1 MITIDRNEEPVK
13 ADGLSPWCMMGYPT
27 SGARVAGEGGL
38 VAAMTDID
46 VVEVL
51 LPDTSGILRGKW
63 LPGSAL
69 DKVVSE
75 GVAMPLSMFGL
86 DVWGREVEETGI
98 HIETGDRD
106 GLCKPVPGTL
116 RPVPW
121 AARPTMQTLLSMY
134 LPDGRPWHLDPRHAL
149 QAVVDRLAARG
160 LAPVVAFELEFY
172 LVQPGTGPGGAPA
185 GLFDRPGGPAR
196 QNMYAIS
203 DLEDLAPALQEMRA
217 AAAIQGLPAD
227 SIISEAAPG
236 QFEINLHHR
245 ADPMAAADDAVL
257 LRRMIQG
264 VARKHGLRATFM
276 PKPFMDCAGSGMHVH
291 CSLLDQDGRNVFAEG
306 ESGAARLRHAV
317 GGLLG
322 TMPDAALM
330 FMSSYNGFRRLMPGS
345 YAPMSLTWGYDN
357 RSVAVRIPNGK
368 PAATRVEHRIAGAD
382 ANPYLVLAAIL
393 AGLDEGL
400 ASRASAPDPVVGNAY
415 DLEATP
421 LSPSMRQ
428 AVAAFRA
435 SDFVARTFGADF
447 ARVYAIMKEAELS
460 EFERRIS
467 PLEYETSL

>member
-1 MITIDRNEEPVK
+1 
-13 ADGLSPWCMMGYPT
+13 MGYQA
-27 SGARVAGEGGL
+27 SGARLAGEGGL
-38 VAAMTDID
+38 VTPASD
-46 VVEVL
+46 VEIIEVL

-63 LPGSAL
+63 LPGSSL
-69 DKVVSE
+69 DKILDE

-116 RPVPW
+116 KPVPW
-121 AARPTMQTLLSMY
+121 APKRHLQTLLSMY
-134 LPDGRPWHLDPRHAL
+134 LPDGRPWELDPRHAL

-172 LVQPGTGPGGAPA
+172 LVRAEAGPGGAPVSV
-185 GLFDRPGGPAR
+185 FDRPGGPAR

-203 DLEDLAPALQEMRA
+203 DLDELAPVLQDMRA

-236 QFEINLHHR
+236 QFEINLYHR

-264 VARKHGLRATFM
+264 VARKHCLRATFM

-291 CSLLDQDGRNVFAEG
+291 CSLLDRHGRNVFSDGAE
-306 ESGAARLRHAV
+306 APQRLRHAI
-317 GGLLG
+317 GGLIA

-330 FMSSYNGFRRLMPGS
+330 FVSSYNGFRRLMPGS
-345 YAPMSLTWGYDN
+345 YAPVSLTWGYDN
-357 RSVAVRIPNGK
+357 RSVALRIPNGK
-368 PAATRVEHRIAGAD
+368 PASTRIEHRIAGAD

-393 AGLDEGL
+393 GGIDEGL
-400 ASRASAPDPVVGNAY
+400 ATLAPAPEPIVGNAY
-415 DLEATP
+415 DLGAP
-421 LSPSMRQ
+421 RLSASMRQ
-428 AVAAFRA
+428 AVAAFSS
-435 SDFVARTFGADF
+435 SDFVTRTFGF
-447 ARVYAIMKEAELS
+447 EYSRVYAVMKERELL
-460 EFERRIS
+460 EFERRLC
-467 PLEYETSL
+467 PLEYETYL